1 MRDRHQPAIAKSQ
14 KQEHGTRCDALFR
27 SIRLMGFA
35 DYGLELLRCA
45 CAGRKGKSRPV
56 SFGHITISTLSF
68 ADLYFLAVRGIKHY
82 PPQRKDGNMANNLLF
97 PIPLSGA
104 ESLQAAIN
112 QQLAPAEI
120 AITHQEA
127 CQLAKQRE
135 QCLCEAERI
144 EFGAPSV
151 ALIARELAESNALAN
166 TNVAS
171 TLAALQDCFYQTRD
185 ELSVDVPDGEI
196 IEALVGCFIEQGEA
210 ADVAKTSVEE
220 IMAHSRS
227 YRQAQKEAEQSNY
240 RITDDEGRVYT
251 FDPREWECDETA
263 PGWDGEEWAGDW
275 NE

>member
-1 MRDRHQPAIAKSQ
+1 M
-14 KQEHGTRCDALFR
+14 
-27 SIRLMGFA
+27 A
-35 DYGLELLRCA
+35 D
-45 CAGRKGKSRPV
+45 
-56 SFGHITISTLSF
+56 
-68 ADLYFLAVRGIKHY
+68 
-82 PPQRKDGNMANNLLF
+82 NLLF
-97 PIPLSGA
+97 PIPVSGA

-112 QQLAPAEI
+112 QQLAPAKI

-127 CQLAKQRE
+127 CQLAKQRK

-144 EFGAPSV
+144 EFAAPAV

-166 TNVAS
+166 ANVAS

-185 ELSVDVPDGEI
+185 ELSVDVPDNEI

-210 ADVAKTSVEE
+210 TDVAKTSVEE

>member
-1 MRDRHQPAIAKSQ
+1 M
-14 KQEHGTRCDALFR
+14 
-27 SIRLMGFA
+27 A
-35 DYGLELLRCA
+35 D
-45 CAGRKGKSRPV
+45 
-56 SFGHITISTLSF
+56 
-68 ADLYFLAVRGIKHY
+68 
-82 PPQRKDGNMANNLLF
+82 NLLF

-144 EFGAPSV
+144 EFGAPAV

-166 TNVAS
+166 ARAAP

-185 ELSVDVPDGEI
+185 ELSVDVPDDEI

-220 IMAHSRS
+220 IMTYSKS
-227 YRQAQKEAEQSNY
+227 YRQAQEEAKQSNY
-240 RITDDEGRVYT
+240 CITDDEGRVYT

-275 NE
+275 NG